1 MKTHVKEAIKIMV
14 LSTAL
19 CFLLQAA
26 MFAFLAPYHL
36 KQAIIDSITQ

>member
-1 MKTHVKEAIKIMV
+1 MKTQLKDAIKVLALSFMV
-14 LSTAL
+14 
-19 CFLLQAA
+19 CLLMQAA